1 MAVTRD
7 PLDHP
12 PKPDINLCRCKD
24 ARSMHTGHGGSHSGP
39 CSRDSCA
46 CLKFEAYS
54 PMYYAPIQ
62 ELAFA
67 MAALE
72 RRYNDYAPQR
82 YRWET
87 RVAWA
92 LADVK
97 ATLLE
102 LETQLEDIGVRAITR
117 LPKEE
122 RDGAGD

>member
-1 MAVTRD
+1 
-7 PLDHP
+7 
-12 PKPDINLCRCKD
+12 
-24 ARSMHTGHGGSHSGP
+24 
-39 CSRDSCA
+39 
-46 CLKFEAYS
+46 
-54 PMYYAPIQ
+54 MYYAPIQ